1 MARVTEF
8 VCQQCGNTTPKWM
21 GKCPSCGEWNSLVET
36 VVAKAKSSRKKT
48 SSSVSAVKLTSIKG
62 KELSTRI
69 PTKISEFDR
78 VLGGGIVPGMVTLIA
93 GEPGIGKSTLLL
105 QLAEKIKGEV
115 IYVSGEESASQ
126 IASRAARLGIKGDG
140 ITILPETDVDAVLDH
155 VSDSSNPSLLIVDS
169 IQTVTTQ
176 DLSGTAGS
184 VGQVRETSA
193 RLIAFAKKT
202 KTPIFMTGHVTKV
215 GAIAGPRVLE
225 HMVDTVC
232 WFEGERSQF
241 LRLLRAVKNRFGPTD
256 EVGIFTMEDKGLV
269 EVINPSKLFLSDDG
283 SAPGAAKTALLEGTR
298 PVIAEVEA
306 LVVPTRLA
314 FPKRVGHGVS
324 PRRLE
329 ILIAV
334 LTRRAGLPLSDF
346 DIFVNAVGGIKVSE
360 PASDLAIA
368 LAISSSYFDKPL
380 PKGMVAVGEVGLLGG
395 IREVAAQEKR
405 VKEAKRLGFNKPL
418 TKKEVKTLQEAIR
431 KHFRK

>member
-1 MARVTEF
+1 M
-8 VCQQCGNTTPKWM
+8 
-21 GKCPSCGEWNSLVET
+21 T
-36 VVAKAKSSRKKT
+36 V
-48 SSSVSAVKLTSIKG
+48 
-62 KELSTRI
+62 
-69 PTKISEFDR
+69 
-78 VLGGGIVPGMVTLIA
+78 
-93 GEPGIGKSTLLL
+93 LLL
-105 QLAEKIKGEV
+105 QLAEKVKGEV
-115 IYVSGEESASQ
+115 VYVSGEESASQ

-193 RLIAFAKKT
+193 RLIAFAKRT

-256 EVGIFTMEDKGLV
+256 EVGIFTMEDEGLA
-269 EVINPSKLFLSDDG
+269 EVINPSELFLSDDG
-283 SAPGAAKTALLEGTR
+283 SVPGAAKTALLEGTR

-380 PKGMVAVGEVGLLGG
+380 PKGMVAIGEVGLLGG

-405 VKEAKRLGFNKPL
+405 VKEARRLGFNKPL
-418 TKKEVKTLQEAIR
+418 TKKEAKTLQEAIR
-431 KHFRK
+431 KYFRK